1 MESTNNNS
9 ENNIKIVK
17 KCKISEI
24 EVKKITNCEETIEGL
39 NLDDFLCPDSQ
50 ILMPISDSKSRSE
63 SPTYPELPLDLQ
75 EGLSFALKNI
85 ENDGFYEES
94 MTMMNLVTPIEV
106 SKLMDEDEILQENE
120 FKNYIRLG
128 LLTLNSE
135 YDDFEINYIT
145 SFLQEGLKMMKFTKN
160 N

>member
-1 MESTNNNS
+1 MENTNNNS
-9 ENNIKIVK
+9 ENNAKIDK

-24 EVKKITNCEETIEGL
+24 EVKQNKNSEITIESL
-39 NLDDFLCPDSQ
+39 NLDDFLSPDSQ
-50 ILMPISDSKSRSE
+50 ILMPIWEAKTRSV

-75 EGLSFALKNI
+75 EGFSFALKNI

-94 MTMMNLVTPIEV
+94 MSMMNLVTPIEV
-106 SKLMDEDEILQENE
+106 SKLMDEDEIIKETE

-128 LLTLNSE
+128 LLTLDSE

-145 SFLQEGLKMMKFTKN
+145 SFLQEGLKMMKFTKK
-160 N
+160 